1 MRKLIWSFYTV
12 FAVGLTVLFV
22 PEYAHAVITFD
33 TTATIAN
40 VEAAGTAVIAVS
52 MIGFAIVKGK
62 KLIGF

>member
-1 MRKLIWSFYTV
+1 MRKLIWSFST
-12 FAVGLTVLFV
+12 AVVTGVAVAIF
-22 PEYAHAVITFD
+22 PEYAYAAITFD

-40 VEAAGTAVIAVS
+40 VEAAGTAVIAVA